1 MAVLLGFASALV
13 YGVGD
18 WCGGRAAK
26 RQASLV
32 VAFVGQTISLVL
44 VLAVTVGS
52 GVASPSAATWWWSL
66 GGGMV
71 GALGIAGLYH
81 GLANGEV
88 SVVAPVTAVVG
99 VLVPVGVGLALGER
113 PDSLALVGIAVAVVA
128 IALVSGAVGR
138 RERSTP
144 VPIVL
149 LSLAVGACFGLLFVA
164 LDRTDPDSGTWPLLI
179 ARFGSVPMLAVLI
192 VASRAKVERDRTSLG
207 VAVVAGAFD
216 MAANAL
222 YLEAV
227 RQGMMSLVAAVSSL
241 YPASTVALASAID
254 KERITRSKAVGL
266 AAAGAALVLVGLSK
280 G

>member
-18 WCGGRAAK
+18 WCGGRAAR
-26 RQASLV
+26 RQLSIV
-32 VAFVGQTISLVL
+32 VALVGQSISLVL
-44 VLAVTVGS
+44 VLAVTLGS
-52 GVASPSAATWWWSL
+52 GIAAPDAATWWWSL

-99 VLVPVGVGLALGER
+99 ALVPVVAGLAQGER
-113 PDSLALVGIAVAVVA
+113 PSAVALIGITVAVVA
-128 IALVSGAVGR
+128 IALVSGAFGR

-144 VPIVL
+144 VPILV
-149 LSLAVGACFGLLFVA
+149 LSLAVGGCFGLLFVA

-179 ARFGSVPMLAVLI
+179 ARIGSVPLLAIIIGVT
-192 VASRAKVERDRTSLG
+192 RPKVERDRGSLG
-207 VAVVAGAFD
+207 VAVLAGAFD
-216 MAANAL
+216 MSANAL

-241 YPASTVALASAID
+241 YPASTVALASVVD

-266 AAAGAALVLVGLSK
+266 AAAGVALVLVSVSRG
-280 G
+280 

>member
-1 MAVLLGFASALV
+1 MLLGFASALV

-18 WCGGRAAK
+18 WCGGRSAR

-32 VAFVGQTISLVL
+32 VAFVGQAVSLLL
-44 VLAVTVGS
+44 VLAVTLGS
-52 GVASPSAATWWWSL
+52 GVGVPAAPTWWWSL

-99 VLVPVGVGLALGER
+99 VLVPVAVGLALGER
-113 PDSLALVGIAVAVVA
+113 PSALALVGIAVAVVA
-128 IALVSGAVGR
+128 IALVSGALGR
-138 RERSTP
+138 RERGTP
-144 VPIVL
+144 LPIVL

-192 VASRAKVERDRTSLG
+192 AATRSKVQRDRSSLG
-207 VAVVAGAFD
+207 VAVLAGAFD
-216 MAANAL
+216 MSANAL

-241 YPASTVALASAID
+241 YPASTVALASVVD

-266 AAAGAALVLVGLSK
+266 AAAAAALVLVSLSR